1 MLITRKCIVSLD
13 PLFEVETAPL
23 WLYISDLQYPVAAY
37 GPAHSHISH
46 FAIVSYLVL
55 AAPDA

>member
-1 MLITRKCIVSLD
+1 MLITRKYIVFLD
-13 PLFEVETAPL
+13 PLFVVAVALP

-37 GPAHSHISH
+37 GPAHSHIFH

>member
-1 MLITRKCIVSLD
+1 MLITRKCIVFLD
-13 PLFEVETAPL
+13 PIFAVASAPP

-37 GPAHSHISH
+37 GAAHSHIFH
-46 FAIVSYLVL
+46 FVIVSYLVL